1 MVDSLL
7 HSHKYVNIKETQV
20 EIRRLITPAQ
30 RLIISNAGPSVPTTL
45 IEQELRKMS
54 ISAVSKMT
62 FLRETECPDYA
73 NTITSNATTSNT
85 TNLDS
90 TNSNP
95 PTSNT
100 TNPDPT
106 NSNPT
111 TSKALPETSQNT
123 QYITNLPYNQTEQ
136 KPSDKA
142 LISTSNDHP
151 ASSQNILDQIPD
163 VQVSNNQLESTI
175 ETDDMSRPTNNTNET
190 NTLKITTS
198 STSNK
203 ISNLTPL
210 EITQPKIIPN
220 VTKHPKRLILSVV
233 NTFKQP
239 TKDEAIVLSSIEGTK
254 VQEYIIA
261 VGSIVG
267 PRNVSFASRI
277 ANNRICIYLSSKNMV
292 DSLLHS
298 HKYVN
303 IKETQVEIRRLI
315 TPAQRLIISNAGP
328 SVPTTLI
335 EQELRK
341 MSISAVSKMTFLR
354 ETECPD
360 YANTITS
367 NATTSNTTNLDST
380 NSNPPTSNTT
390 NPDPTNSNPTTSK
403 ALPETSQNTQYITNL
418 PYNQTEQKPSDKA
431 LISTSNDHP
440 ASSQNILDQIPDVQV
455 SNNQLESTIE
465 TDDMSRPTNNTNETN
480 TLKITTSSTSN
491 KISNLTPLEITQPK
505 IIPNVTKHPK
515 RLILSSPE
523 INENTTQTDSHIFTS
538 PELPKSILKNN
549 SVSQPKELL
558 I

>member
-1 MVDSLL
+1 MTSNNTMNTTQTTSHISYSSVANTFKQPTKEYIIAVGSVVGPRNVSFASRIANNRICIYLSSKNMVDSLL

-45 IEQELRKMS
+45 IEQELRKMG
-54 ISAVSKMT
+54 INAVSKMT
-62 FLRETECPDYA
+62 FLRVGMPESEYSHVLSFRRQTFITPLENISIPDSFMISHDNTTYRLYLSIEGFNCSKCKTIGHQETECPDNA

-210 EITQPKIIPN
+210 EITQAKIIPN
-220 VTKHPKRLILSVV
+220 VTKHLIRLIS
-233 NTFKQP
+233 
-239 TKDEAIVLSSIEGTK
+239 
-254 VQEYIIA
+254 
-261 VGSIVG
+261 
-267 PRNVSFASRI
+267 
-277 ANNRICIYLSSKNMV
+277 
-292 DSLLHS
+292 
-298 HKYVN
+298 
-303 IKETQVEIRRLI
+303 
-315 TPAQRLIISNAGP
+315 
-328 SVPTTLI
+328 
-335 EQELRK
+335 
-341 MSISAVSKMTFLR
+341 
-354 ETECPD
+354 
-360 YANTITS
+360 
-367 NATTSNTTNLDST
+367 
-380 NSNPPTSNTT
+380 
-390 NPDPTNSNPTTSK
+390 
-403 ALPETSQNTQYITNL
+403 
-418 PYNQTEQKPSDKA
+418 
-431 LISTSNDHP
+431 
-440 ASSQNILDQIPDVQV
+440 
-455 SNNQLESTIE
+455 
-465 TDDMSRPTNNTNETN
+465 
-480 TLKITTSSTSN
+480 
-491 KISNLTPLEITQPK
+491 
-505 IIPNVTKHPK
+505 
-515 RLILSSPE
+515 SSPE

-538 PELPKSILKNN
+538 PVTRKSKKKTKTSKRN
-549 SVSQPKELL
+549 SRDELL
-558 I
+558 LSLETIKDKIANRSPPFVLNFDEICDFLENTLNAKHPEITSKNYSNETAELIRSLILFTLIPTIQN